1 MKAKK
6 FLVGFAA
13 LTFTALVLGAC
24 SPDSK
29 TEGSSSSA
37 PAASSSEVV
46 ASSTEATPSVAL
58 QDGTYTLEETDYSN
72 DYRVVFSIVVKDGK
86 IAESKY
92 DNLNE
97 AGESKA
103 ENADYN
109 KMMVEKAGIGPEE
122 FIPAF
127 NEALIAAQNPVNI
140 EVISG
145 ATHSFRAFQ
154 NYAQQLIQAAQA
166 GNTETIVIK
175 NGGELKDGTYT
186 LEETNY
192 KNDYRV
198 VFSIVVKDGQV
209 VESNYDNV
217 NEAGES
223 KVDNAEYNEMM
234 KEKVGIAPETFIP
247 EFNKIFVEEM
257 KAEDGAPTNLDV
269 VSGATHSFDAFVIYA
284 QQLLNAA
291 QNGNTET
298 ITIDNPVQ

>member
-97 AGESKA
+97 AGESKV

-298 ITIDNPVQ
+298 ITIDNQVQ

>member
-46 ASSTEATPSVAL
+46 ASSTEATPGVAL

-97 AGESKA
+97 AGESKV

>member
-97 AGESKA
+97 AGESKV

-234 KEKVGIAPETFIP
+234 KEKAGIAPETFIP

-298 ITIDNPVQ
+298 ITIDNQVQ